1 MVDPKIMALESLA
14 ISEILIADITDKRTL
29 ILVFFQGFLKQV
41 IAFRLIQFSLNFI
54 DNTRILIF
62 VAISLLDV
70 IPIIFP

>member
-1 MVDPKIMALESLA
+1 MDSKIMALESLA

-54 DNTRILIF
+54 DNARILIF
-62 VAISLLDV
+62 IAISLLDV

>member
-29 ILVFFQGFLKQV
+29 ILVFFQGFLKQF

-54 DNTRILIF
+54 DNARILIF
-62 VAISLLDV
+62 IAISLLDV

>member
-1 MVDPKIMALESLA
+1 MMNSKIMALESLA
-14 ISEILIADITDKRTL
+14 ISEILIADIADKRTL

-41 IAFRLIQFSLNFI
+41 IAFRLIQFRLNFI

-62 VAISLLDV
+62 IAISLLDV